1 MTDHLIIP
9 RLKEVFHDS
18 FRIGAAVN
26 DFTLETREEVLAKH
40 FNSLTAENSMKF
52 GSIQEEEGVFDFSE
66 GDRIVAFA
74 KANDM
79 VVRGHTLVW
88 HNQTPEWVFYADKE
102 KTILASKELLLE
114 RMATHIQTVMKHY
127 EDSILCWDVVNEAIE
142 DKEGMRLRESLWYKI
157 MGEDFIDQAFRIAH
171 AANPKA
177 QLFYNDYN
185 ESTPEKVEKI
195 YTTVKGMLERG
206 VPVHGIGLQCHWNLN
221 NPSLTDIE
229 QAIEKYASLGVRL
242 HITEMDVSVF
252 DFEDRRTDLLRPT
265 EEQLELQAKR
275 YEAFFKIFRAHRDVI
290 DSVTFW
296 GVDDAYTWLDGFP
309 VPDRKNW
316 PFLLDEKS
324 EPKPAFWR
332 VVNTLEEK

>member
-1 MTDHLIIP
+1 MTDHTIVP
-9 RLKEVFHDS
+9 RLKEVFQDS
-18 FRIGAAVN
+18 FLIGAAVN
-26 DFTLETREEVLAKH
+26 DFVLEERKETLAKH

-52 GSIQEEEGVFDFSE
+52 ESFQEEEGIFDFAE

-74 KANDM
+74 KENNM

-102 KTILASKELLLE
+102 KKTLASKELLME
-114 RMATHIQTVMKHY
+114 RLTTHIHTVMKHY
-127 EDSILCWDVVNEAIE
+127 EDTILCWDVVNEAIE
-142 DKEGMRLRESLWYKI
+142 DKGTTRLRDSLWYQI

-185 ESTPEKVEKI
+185 ESDPEKSDKI
-195 YTTVKGMLERG
+195 YETVKGMLERG
-206 VPVHGIGLQCHWNLN
+206 VPVHGIGLQCHWNLYE
-221 NPSLTDIE
+221 PSLDTITL
-229 QAIEKYASLGVRL
+229 AIEKYASLGMRL

-252 DFEDRRTDLLRPT
+252 AFDDRRTDLLEPT
-265 EEQLELQAKR
+265 EELLALQAKR
-275 YEAFFKIFRAHRDVI
+275 YEGFFEIFRAHSDAI

-309 VPDRKNW
+309 VPERKNW
-316 PFLLDEKS
+316 PFLLNEKS

-332 VVNTLEEK
+332 IVKTLEEK